1 MSEVKD
7 HKPADSAPG
16 MPPLALIVL
25 GFLAIL
31 GILFALWLIVRLQA
45 IVVLILISIVLSCG
59 LGPGVA
65 WLERIKLR
73 GGRHI
78 PRGLAIFIIFIF
90 AAIIAL
96 GAAALI
102 VVPVI
107 QEAIDFSHHAPEYV
121 ASFQGWLTGLH
132 QHFTWI
138 PDYAGLVDRAR
149 GQLGNAGQILLSS
162 IPAAFGFFG
171 GIISAITV
179 LVLTFYL
186 LSTYEGIRESF
197 MQMIPVRREEHTRR
211 VLSDMAGTMG
221 AWLRGQLLLA
231 GIIGFVTA
239 LGMLLIGV
247 PYPFV
252 IAVVGAIGELVPMV
266 GPFAAAI
273 PAIIITAA
281 SGDIT
286 RLVISLVFFIILA
299 NVEGNVLAPKI
310 MQRQVGLS
318 PLTTILALITGA
330 ALMGV
335 VGALLA
341 IPLAAA
347 LRVLFNKA
355 VAPEVRKSVGRQTA
369 DP

>member
-1 MSEVKD
+1 MPEARDGKRE
-7 HKPADSAPG
+7 ANG
-16 MPPLALIVL
+16 GQMPPLILIVL

-31 GILFALWLIVRLQA
+31 GILFVLWLIVRLEA
-45 IVVLILISIVLSCG
+45 IVVLILISIVLACG

-65 WLERIKLR
+65 WLERIRLR
-73 GGRHI
+73 GDRHI
-78 PRGLAIFIIFIF
+78 PRGIAILLIFIF

-102 VVPVI
+102 VVPVV
-107 QEAIDFSHHAPEYV
+107 QEAVDFSGHAPQY
-121 ASFQGWLTGLH
+121 AAAFKGWLTDLH
-132 QHFTWI
+132 QRFTWI
-138 PDYAGLVDRAR
+138 PDYAGLLDRAR
-149 GQLGNAGQILLSS
+149 EQLGGAGKVLLSS

-171 GIISAITV
+171 GVISVLTV

-197 MQMIPVRREEHTRR
+197 MLMIPVNREEHARG
-211 VLSDMAGTMG
+211 VLSRMAGTIG

-273 PAIIITAA
+273 PAIIITIA

-286 RLVISLVFFIILA
+286 RLAISLVFFILLA

-318 PLTTILALITGA
+318 PLSTILALITGA
-330 ALMGV
+330 SLMGI

-347 LRVLFNKA
+347 LRVLFNEVIAPA
-355 VAPEVRKSVGRQTA
+355 VRRSTGRDT
-369 DP
+369 